1 MKYEFYF
8 ADLKL
13 SVVLEA
19 EAEDVFAKLTDN
31 EYLSLQQIVYHGLLT
46 FLNVRSLMLTN
57 YVAPKEKPESKN
69 DTVDLEQVG
78 G

>member
-8 ADLKL
+8 ADIKL

-19 EAEDVFAKLTDN
+19 EAEDIFAKLTDN
-31 EYLSLQQIVYHGLLT
+31 EYLSLQQVVYHGLLT
-46 FLNVRSLMLTN
+46 FLNVRTLFLVDSVESLERIKQ
-57 YVAPKEKPESKN
+57 AGKHDN
-69 DTVDLEQVG
+69 DNPDG